1 MQRCRRDFEQI
12 LLLHTIGK
20 TAFFGK
26 QFIQLFQRGF
36 SYIRH
41 SIYFFETSA
50 YSQCFWNL
58 EKRRHALSLAEF
70 R

>member
-1 MQRCRRDFEQI
+1 MHVRVSRVRELQVSHVTSASERVPHMQRCRRDFEQI

-41 SIYFFETSA
+41 SIFF
-50 YSQCFWNL
+50 
-58 EKRRHALSLAEF
+58 
-70 R
+70 